1 MTFAWL
7 KRRILALTQ
16 RSRVRNSGKSCGVT
30 EVSRILTFSR
40 LRVETSTMSEQP
52 KNPQS
57 AGHFH
62 TSGTEL
68 PEKRNTK
75 MTQNALE
82 YTVETK
88 RSKVEYL
95 ERKLWR
101 VVRSAEALDPKLCT
115 ANVLTELIVAS

>member
-1 MTFAWL
+1 MT
-7 KRRILALTQ
+7 
-16 RSRVRNSGKSCGVT
+16 
-30 EVSRILTFSR
+30 
-40 LRVETSTMSEQP
+40 EQP
-52 KNPQS
+52 KNPQP

-62 TSGTEL
+62 IPGTEL
-68 PEKRNTK
+68 PEKRNRK

-101 VVRSAEALDPKLCT
+101 VIRSAESLDPK
-115 ANVLTELIVAS
+115 

>member
-1 MTFAWL
+1 
-7 KRRILALTQ
+7 
-16 RSRVRNSGKSCGVT
+16 
-30 EVSRILTFSR
+30 
-40 LRVETSTMSEQP
+40 
-52 KNPQS
+52 
-57 AGHFH
+57 
-62 TSGTEL
+62 
-68 PEKRNTK
+68 

-115 ANVLTELIVAS
+115 ANVLTELIVAT